1 MEKLNPTY
9 EYRAATID
17 DLNSIWDKNITDN
30 MGDNRWVNWK
40 SEAIKNNCEGKSKTF
55 VIIHDNKP
63 IGEGT
68 LLFSPECGAINS
80 RTELADGQKIVNI
93 NALRNDKDHEGRG
106 CISKLVRLMEQYA
119 ADTGYSTITIGVE
132 ARESSNLA
140 IYLHWGY
147 DLFVRSEIEEGA
159 LVLYYSKSLK
169 AIESN

>member
-93 NALRNDKDHEGRG
+93 NALRMIKPMKG
-106 CISKLVRLMEQYA
+106 
-119 ADTGYSTITIGVE
+119 
-132 ARESSNLA
+132 
-140 IYLHWGY
+140 
-147 DLFVRSEIEEGA
+147 EGA
-159 LVLYYSKSLK
+159 YQNLLG
-169 AIESN
+169 